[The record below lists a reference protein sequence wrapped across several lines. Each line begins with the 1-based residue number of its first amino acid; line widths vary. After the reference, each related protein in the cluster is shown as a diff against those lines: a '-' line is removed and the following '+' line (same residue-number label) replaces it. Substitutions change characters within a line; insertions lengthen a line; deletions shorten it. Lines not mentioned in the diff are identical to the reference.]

1 MVNLRH
7 FSVEDAELIR
17 RCRYPDISV
26 SETENM
32 ISEWNTCLYRGR
44 YFEMFAVIS
53 DGEPKGS
60 ISIFEHS
67 RTSCEIGPDIF
78 PDHRGNGYASEAMH
92 LMLGYAA
99 SKGYR
104 LVMQQIRTDNE
115 ASIKMH
121 EKLGFERLDS
131 VYRNRKGNEV
141 CLYFKII

>member
-1 MVNLRH
+1 
-7 FSVEDAELIR
+7 
-17 RCRYPDISV
+17 
-26 SETENM
+26 
-32 ISEWNTCLYRGR
+32 
-44 YFEMFAVIS
+44 
-53 DGEPKGS
+53 
-60 ISIFEHS
+60 
-67 RTSCEIGPDIF
+67 
-78 PDHRGNGYASEAMH
+78 
-92 LMLGYAA
+92 MLGYAA